1 MNQEPGISSY
11 LRRLPAVHL
20 VAAQADLREKTDAFG
35 QARLV
40 AAIQAALDHLR
51 QQIRRVSSLEALE
64 QIDITPEGVSRAAL
78 ALLEAQER
86 PHLQQVINAT
96 GVILHTN
103 LGRAPLAD
111 EALAAIQRTASGY
124 SNLELDL
131 ASGKRGERYD
141 HVRDLLCLLT
151 GAEAALVVNNN
162 AAAVLLVLTALA
174 RDRDVILSR
183 GEMIEIGGSFRI
195 PDVMVQSGARLVEV
209 GTTNKTRLSDYAA
222 AITEKTALLLKVHP
236 SNYRIIGFTE
246 STAREDLVR
255 LGNGRGIPVVEDL
268 GSGALLDGDGSGCFL
283 GEPTVSQVVRS
294 GIDVVTFSGD
304 KLLGGPQGG
313 IIVGKRCWIDRIAQH
328 PLTRALRVDK
338 LTLAALEATLRLY
351 LRPEAA
357 REQIPALRA
366 LLRDE
371 TEIREEAERLAASLR
386 SALAAASAPDPA
398 TSPAATSVPTP
409 RAPSFIAQATVQP
422 NGETIARKERMPA
435 GDRLVR
441 VEKSYA
447 QVGGGAL
454 PELQIPSWAVVVTP
468 RTGARHLAEDLRCG
482 EIPVLG
488 RVQSEELWLDL
499 RTVTSAQATL
509 LPRLVAAVF

>member
-1 MNQEPGISSY
+1 MNQEPGIFAY

-20 VAAQADLREKTDAFG
+20 VAAQPELRERSDAIG

-40 AAIQAALDHLR
+40 AAIQTALDHLR
-51 QQIRRVSSLEALE
+51 QQIQGVKSLEALK
-64 QIDITPEGVSRAAL
+64 QIDITPQRVSRAAL

-86 PHLQQVINAT
+86 PRLQQVINAT

-111 EALAAIQRTASGY
+111 EALIAIQRAASGY

-141 HVRDLLCLLT
+141 HVRDLLCHLT

-174 RDRDVILSR
+174 RDREVILSR

-195 PDVMVQSGARLVEV
+195 PDVMLQSGARLVEV
-209 GTTNKTRLSDYAA
+209 GTTNKTRISDYAG
-222 AITEKTALLLKVHP
+222 AITDQTALLLKVHP

-255 LGNGRGIPVVEDL
+255 LGQERGVPVVEDL
-268 GSGALLDGDGSGCFL
+268 GSGALLDGDGSGCFF

-313 IIVGKRCWIDRIAQH
+313 IIAGKRCWIDRIAKH

-338 LTLAALEATLRLY
+338 LTLAALEATLHLY

-357 REQIPALRA
+357 REQIPVLRA
-366 LLRDE
+366 LHRDE
-371 TEIREEAERLAASLR
+371 AEIREEAEMLAASLR
-386 SALAAASAPDPA
+386 SALEAAFAPDPA
-398 TSPAATSVPTP
+398 TTPAATPVPTP
-409 RAPSFIAQATVQP
+409 TAVSFIAQAMVQP
-422 NGETIARKERMPA
+422 NGKAINRKGRMPA
-435 GDRLVR
+435 GDSLVR

-454 PELQIPSWAVVVTP
+454 PELQIPSWAVVVSP
-468 RTGARHLAEDLRCG
+468 RASARQLAEDLRCG

-499 RTVTSAQATL
+499 RTVTAAQATV
-509 LPRLVAAVF
+509 LPRLVSAVF